1 MLDKDFFTPA
11 SLAVIGASGNP
22 EKLGYVLLQNI
33 LEGGYQWG
41 VYPVNPKERE
51 ILSRP
56 VYANVRDIPD
66 PVDLAL
72 VVVPGQAVMGV
83 LQDCAARG
91 IKRIVM
97 ISAGFKEIGEA
108 GLERERE
115 MLRLAEENGMRI
127 LGPNCLGFI
136 DAGIKLNATFASG
149 VHEAGNIAL
158 VAQSGAMRQSFWD
171 WAQMTGGGFSK
182 FVSLGNAANIT
193 ESDVIEMLRDD
204 EQTQVITAYLEG
216 ISDGRRF
223 RSLAAAVS
231 RVKPLL
237 VLKVGRSAAGSR
249 ASVSHTG
256 SLAGDNEIHEA
267 VFRQT
272 GIIQAQT
279 PEQLFDYS
287 YGLATQPLL
296 RGDRI
301 AIITNAG
308 GPGVMASDAIAA
320 SGLQLAKFSEATVD
334 QLRAVMPSF
343 GSSSNPVDL
352 TGGATD
358 EMYRQVLETV
368 LADDGVDGLLV
379 VLCPQGPVNV
389 AGTAAAVAEVSPQ
402 FDKPVFANFM
412 GALDHDADLAVLREH
427 SVPNY
432 LSPERAVDGFT
443 AMNRYRRWLEMEVEP
458 AVKFDYDRTA
468 VEQTL
473 HNDSQ
478 SEPRVIAGQPALQIL
493 EAVGIPT
500 ARASLATD
508 AEAAVRLAAE
518 IGYPVVMKIESPDIV
533 HKTEFGGV
541 VVGLDSTEAIRAAY
555 ETMVANVQKHGVS
568 RIDGVML
575 QKMATGRE
583 VILGLKR
590 DAQYGH
596 AVLFGI
602 GGIYAEVMKDVSLR
616 VAPLTRRDA
625 ADMIHE
631 IRSYALLAGARGA
644 EPADL
649 EALTESLLR
658 LSQLAGDFPQIRELD
673 INPLLVA
680 KIGEGV
686 TAVDCRLVI

>member
-308 GPGVMASDAIAA
+308 GPG
-320 SGLQLAKFSEATVD
+320 G
-334 QLRAVMPSF
+334 
-343 GSSSNPVDL
+343 
-352 TGGATD
+352 
-358 EMYRQVLETV
+358 
-368 LADDGVDGLLV
+368 DGLG
-379 VLCPQGPVNV
+379 C
-389 AGTAAAVAEVSPQ
+389 
-402 FDKPVFANFM
+402 
-412 GALDHDADLAVLREH
+412 
-427 SVPNY
+427 
-432 LSPERAVDGFT
+432 
-443 AMNRYRRWLEMEVEP
+443 YRRFWS
-458 AVKFDYDRTA
+458 A
-468 VEQTL
+468 
-473 HNDSQ
+473 
-478 SEPRVIAGQPALQIL
+478 AGQIQ
-493 EAVGIPT
+493 
-500 ARASLATD
+500 
-508 AEAAVRLAAE
+508 
-518 IGYPVVMKIESPDIV
+518 
-533 HKTEFGGV
+533 
-541 VVGLDSTEAIRAAY
+541 
-555 ETMVANVQKHGVS
+555 
-568 RIDGVML
+568 
-575 QKMATGRE
+575 
-583 VILGLKR
+583 
-590 DAQYGH
+590 
-596 AVLFGI
+596 
-602 GGIYAEVMKDVSLR
+602 
-616 VAPLTRRDA
+616 
-625 ADMIHE
+625 
-631 IRSYALLAGARGA
+631 
-644 EPADL
+644 
-649 EALTESLLR
+649 
-658 LSQLAGDFPQIRELD
+658 
-673 INPLLVA
+673 
-680 KIGEGV
+680 
-686 TAVDCRLVI
+686 